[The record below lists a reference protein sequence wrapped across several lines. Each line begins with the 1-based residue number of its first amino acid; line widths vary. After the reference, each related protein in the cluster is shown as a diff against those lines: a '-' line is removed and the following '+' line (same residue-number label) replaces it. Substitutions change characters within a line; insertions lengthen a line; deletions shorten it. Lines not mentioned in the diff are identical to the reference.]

1 MLNFSDYNKKKEKKT
16 DYEIVKSRSGLP
28 MFVIEPPNSLNNLTS
43 DDDDHREV
51 EVITDLEIEIEIDEP
66 VKKERSIPQQVS
78 DYITRHF

>member
-1 MLNFSDYNKKKEKKT
+1 MLNFLDFNKKK

-28 MFVIEPPNSLNNLTS
+28 MFVLEPPDSLNNLTQ
-43 DDDDHREV
+43 DDDDREV

-66 VKKERSIPQQVS
+66 VKKERSIPQQVC

>member
-1 MLNFSDYNKKKEKKT
+1 MLNFDQFNKKKEKE
-16 DYEIVKSRSGLP
+16 YEIVKSRSGLP
-28 MFVIEPPNSLNNLTS
+28 MFVLDNPLTQ
-43 DDDDHREV
+43 DDDDREV

>member
-1 MLNFSDYNKKKEKKT
+1 MLNFSDFNKKK

-28 MFVIEPPNSLNNLTS
+28 MFVLEPPDSLNNLTQ
-43 DDDDHREV
+43 DDDDDREV
-51 EVITDLEIEIEIDEP
+51 EVITDLEIEIDEP

>member
-1 MLNFSDYNKKKEKKT
+1 MLKFIDFWDKKEKKEKKT

-28 MFVIEPPNSLNNLTS
+28 MFVIEPPDLTP
-43 DDDDHREV
+43 DDDDREV

-66 VKKERSIPQQVS
+66 VNKDKSIPQMVS

>member
-1 MLNFSDYNKKKEKKT
+1 MLNFSDFNKKK

-28 MFVIEPPNSLNNLTS
+28 MFVLEPPDSLNNLTQ
-43 DDDDHREV
+43 DDDDREV